1 ALPTHLRAGENPA
14 ARLLSIE
21 SPSLPF
27 LAHPG
32 RLRRPLLVER
42 FADQVDRRSA
52 VLLGLEGIGREEGK
66 RRHDR
71 DEQQEYRSHRYRL
84 ERASLVGRGASTL
97 RCCPRIILANASPP
111 YPLTVLSSGSSARVK
126 RRTHC

>member
-1 ALPTHLRAGENPA
+1 VAQQDLRAGENPA

-21 SPSLPF
+21 STSLPF

-71 DEQQEYRSHRYRL
+71 DEQQEYRSHL
-84 ERASLVGRGASTL
+84 ISFGTSFSGGPRGIYTALLPEDPSWPTL
-97 RCCPRIILANASPP
+97 L
-111 YPLTVLSSGSSARVK
+111 PLTR
-126 RRTHC
+126 